1 LAKQKRKAKAKDKKD
16 KKIDSIK
23 TNILQFIILVVIIIA
38 IIYGA
43 YTTVQLI
50 MRPTDVVMI
59 EKGLISSEESTSGYI
74 IREETLAKGKK
85 DDNSMIHIKMEGERV
100 AKGDIIFRYES
111 AEEEDINKKIEEL
124 NTKIQEALEESTDFV
139 SSDIKAINLQIEDK
153 IDGLK
158 YRNDIDEI
166 EEYKKDI
173 INYITKKAQVVGEI
187 SPSGGHIKELMDEK
201 KNYQN
206 EIYNGAEYVTAAT
219 SGVVS
224 YRIDNLEEVLTA
236 DNLDNIN
243 KKMLSDLNLKT
254 GQIIT
259 SNNETGKV
267 VDNFK
272 CYIAC
277 VAKSEEAHEAKV
289 GDRVKIRLANSN
301 EVMATIESIKEEDG
315 EAFLIIFKITKYVE
329 ELINYRKI
337 NIDIIWWEYSGLKV
351 PNSAI
356 IYDDGLSYVIRNRAG
371 YLDKI
376 LVKILE
382 KNQYYSIVDSYSTE
396 ELKALGVELSEIN
409 SIRKISIYDEV
420 LVDPDIGKV
429 D

>member
-1 LAKQKRKAKAKDKKD
+1 MAKQKRKAKAKDKKD